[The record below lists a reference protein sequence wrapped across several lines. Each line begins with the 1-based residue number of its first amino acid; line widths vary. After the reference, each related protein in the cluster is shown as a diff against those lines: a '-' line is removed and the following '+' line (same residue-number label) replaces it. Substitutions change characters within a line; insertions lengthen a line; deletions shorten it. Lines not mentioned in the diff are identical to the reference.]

1 MDRIDLHMHMT
12 QEKEIWM
19 NLPPGETSLQVRAR
33 VDQAWVL
40 QHARQGGLNA
50 RLGDGHLDLFCPI
63 DTEAKKLLNCLI
75 AKYDLTARAI
85 QRVRRVAR
93 TIADLDAC
101 VVIKAQHFAE
111 AFQYRFKSL

>member
-1 MDRIDLHMHMT
+1 
-12 QEKEIWM
+12 
-19 NLPPGETSLQVRAR
+19 
-33 VDQAWVL
+33 
-40 QHARQGGLNA
+40 
-50 RLGDGHLDLFCPI
+50 
-63 DTEAKKLLNCLI
+63 LI